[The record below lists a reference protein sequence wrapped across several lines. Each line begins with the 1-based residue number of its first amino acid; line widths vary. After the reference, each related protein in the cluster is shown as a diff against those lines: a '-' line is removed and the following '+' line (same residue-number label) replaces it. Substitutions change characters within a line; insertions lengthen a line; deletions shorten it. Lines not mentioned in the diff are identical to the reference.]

1 MNDILKYIDNIQTVE
16 NEASQNVRN
25 AITVEFDKAQEIL
38 KCAEDGVDVSA
49 FNLFQEGAIGDKIK
63 SYEKK
68 DESAAQKIL
77 LYIPRAIAALFSTLF
92 SVENKKKITEFKDA
106 EIKIVVDKKDENKI
120 KKFFKSKPVKITR
133 EALFIGGFGVTA
145 FNVLKNNIKT
155 KTETNDIEKIT
166 NESNA
171 KRAELDE
178 NFGYWVDVRVTDANE
193 LEIASSINM
202 KKCANFAPNYLAD
215 KISAINDCA
224 KKISGMKRATDI
236 LLELQKLNAILISD
250 FSAYD
255 AIYDVELVE
264 NPVYVPYKE
273 FYRTLS
279 NCLAT
284 FDMSNDK
291 KDIGMRKKLTDSIS
305 ELTTAV
311 PSKEVLSKGVL
322 NKVNNI
328 QLEKDI
334 DKKRKETGISNP
346 ENEKTAD
353 KIYEFINQNVI
364 ACTRTA
370 EHDIHLVFS
379 NVYKLLD
386 SIRKTN
392 NQLKASK
399 KPEDK

>member
-1 MNDILKYIDNIQTVE
+1 MAE
-16 NEASQNVRN
+16 NEASQNVRD

-38 KCAEDGVDVSA
+38 QCSDDGVDVSA

-68 DESAAQKIL
+68 DESAAKKIL

-133 EALFIGGFGVTA
+133 EALLIGGFGVSA
-145 FNVLKNNIKT
+145 FNALKNSIKT
-155 KTETNDIEKIT
+155 KTETNDIQKIT

-171 KRAELDE
+171 KRTKLNE
-178 NFGYWVDVRVTDANE
+178 NFGYWVDVRVTDDNV

-224 KKISGMKRATDI
+224 KKISGMKHTTDI

-255 AIYDVELVE
+255 AIYDADLVE

-273 FYRTLS
+273 FYRNLS

-305 ELTTAV
+305 ELTNAV
-311 PSKEVLSKGVL
+311 PSKEVLNKGVL
-322 NKVNNI
+322 NKINNT
-328 QLEKDI
+328 QLEKGI
-334 DKKRKETGISNP
+334 DEMRKEKGISGP
-346 ENEKTAD
+346 ENEKVVD
-353 KIYEFINQNVI
+353 KIYEFINQNVTT
-364 ACTRTA
+364 CTHIA

-379 NVYKLLD
+379 NVYNLLKV
-386 SIRKTN
+386 IRATN
-392 NQLKASK
+392 NQLKASDK